1 MGNINWSEE
10 QKQAIY
16 EEGSNILVAA
26 AAGSGKTAVLVERII
41 TKIINKKMDID
52 KMLIVTFTN
61 AAAAEMKERILDA
74 IYKKLDEN
82 PEDEHLQKQ
91 IMLLSKANI
100 CTIDS
105 FCLDVVKNNF
115 YEIDITPNFR
125 IADSAEIELIK
136 QEVIEDLFEKKYIEK
151 NEDFLELINTY
162 TGYRGDEPLKE
173 LVLEIYK
180 YIQSSPYPEEWLEEN
195 VEKFN
200 VKNSIDLKEDF
211 GKSIWGK
218 ILLENIKDNVKDC
231 IYGTRNILL
240 TLKKYDEL
248 EKFYKVVCVDL
259 DKFEELERNLTSW
272 DLSFEIVQ
280 NFNFDKW
287 PIDRKV
293 VLDAKE
299 EAKSKRDIIKKKF
312 ENVQKRLLIYNSQE
326 AYTDIYEMYGTL
338 KKLKDLVLEFSK
350 EFAKKKKTKNII
362 DFNDMEH
369 FALNILTKKD
379 EKGNYIGTEVA
390 KKYSEKFEEIAI
402 DEYQDSNLV
411 QEQILTTISK
421 GNNIF
426 MVGDVKQSIYKFRQ
440 ACPKLFLDKYEK
452 YELKQQ
458 LTDVSNG
465 LKIQLFKNFRSRSNI
480 LDITN
485 LVFQNIMS
493 KKLGDIEYEKD
504 EYLNLGA
511 SYEEPKDDLT
521 TQLHI
526 IDLKQKEDDEEEATK
541 IDEEEDRIENTILEA
556 KFVAN
561 EIKKLLSS
569 KQVVWDKKKD
579 CYRQV
584 KPSDISILLRSTSVL
599 SPIYEKELSDLE
611 IPVFSDTSQEYLNSV
626 EIQVIMSVLKIID
639 NPMQD
644 IPLITVLRSI
654 IGGFDDNELVSI
666 RLVDRKI
673 FFYESMIKFLN
684 EKIDS
689 KDKTENLIR
698 TKIETFIDMI
708 EQWRKAQEYL
718 PLNELIWKIYMDSG
732 YYNYVSLLPNCL
744 IRQAN
749 LKMLFER
756 AKQYEK
762 ASFRGLFNFT
772 NFIEKL
778 KTGSG
783 DLSAAKLIGEN
794 EDVVRI
800 MSIHKSKGLEFPIVF
815 LSGTGKGI
823 NLQDLNNNIL
833 LHQELGLGP
842 KYVNY
847 ERKIEYN
854 TLAKEAIRCMA
865 RQESISEEMRVLY
878 VALTRAKEKLIIT
891 GFSKDIEKALK
902 EKEEILSSYSKL
914 ENRKIDSNVIQ
925 KYTSYLDWLE
935 LIYIYNKDDD
945 ENKHKMNLI
954 IHEKKDLLKEIKE
967 NSNKEEETTFD
978 FEECIKE
985 EKNKS
990 KITIDEIKEI
1000 LEWKYQYIDS
1010 VNIPTKTSVSKIKE
1024 LSTNDI
1030 EIKKDE
1036 EEEKVAITRL
1046 QTIPEFMKDKQAIS
1060 PAQKGTLMHL
1070 CLQKLDEKKEYT
1082 IEDIKNFVENLVL
1095 EGKITLDESKVIDID
1110 KIYEF
1115 TKSKMWED
1123 LKEAK
1128 NIFKEQPFY
1137 INIPANEIY
1146 EGENKEDKVLVQ
1158 GIIDLYYINKN
1169 DELIL
1174 VDYKTDRVKSE
1185 DELIEKYKVQ
1195 LDLYKRALEKSLQKE
1210 VSKVYIYSFEKG
1222 VIKL

>member
-16 EEGSNILVAA
+16 EEGKNILVAA

-52 KMLIVTFTN
+52 KLLIVTFTN

-125 IADSAEIELIK
+125 IADQAEIELIK
-136 QEVIEDLFEKKYIEK
+136 QEVIEDLFEKKYIER

-162 TGYRGDEPLKE
+162 TGYRGDEPLKN
-173 LVLEIYK
+173 LVLEIYR

-195 VEKFN
+195 IEKFN
-200 VKNSIDLKEDF
+200 VKHEIATNEDF
-211 GKSIWGK
+211 AKSIWGK

-231 IYGTRNILL
+231 IYGTKNILSI
-240 TLKKYDEL
+240 LKKHEEL
-248 EKFYKVVCVDL
+248 DKFYKVICVDL
-259 DKFEELERNLTSW
+259 DKFEQLEKNLNSW

-280 NFNFDKW
+280 NFTFDKW
-287 PIDRKV
+287 PVDRKIA
-293 VLDAKE
+293 LEAKE
-299 EAKSKRDIIKKKF
+299 IAKAKRDQIKKKF
-312 ENVQKRLLIYNSQE
+312 TTVKDRMLIYDSKE
-326 AYTDIYEMYGTL
+326 AYQDIYDMYRIL
-338 KKLKDLVLEFSK
+338 SKLKDLVLEFSK
-350 EFAKKKKTKNII
+350 DFSKKKKSKNII

-379 EKGNYIGTEVA
+379 ENDKYIGTEVA
-390 KKYSEKFEEIAI
+390 EKYREKFDEIAI

-440 ACPKLFLDKYEK
+440 ACPKLFLDKYEE
-452 YELKQQ
+452 YNLK
-458 LTDVSNG
+458 DNFKKEDSG
-465 LKIQLFKNFRSRSNI
+465 LKIQLFKNFRSRSNV

-511 SYEEPKDDLT
+511 QYKEPKEDLT
-521 TQLHI
+521 TNLHI
-526 IDLKQKEDDEEEATK
+526 IDLKQKGDEEESYEE
-541 IDEEEDRIENTILEA
+541 DELDRIENTILEA
-556 KFVAN
+556 KFVAS
-561 EIKKLLSS
+561 EIKKLLESDS
-569 KQVVWDKKKD
+569 VVWDKKKE
-579 CYRQV
+579 CYRKV
-584 KPSDISILLRSTSVL
+584 KPSDISILLRSTSTL

-611 IPVFSDTSQEYLNSV
+611 IPVFSDASQEYLNSV

-644 IPLITVLRSI
+644 IPLITVLRSM
-654 IGGFDDNELVSI
+654 IGGFTDNELVEI
-666 RLVDRKI
+666 RLSDRKAT
-673 FFYESMIKFLN
+673 FYESMKKYAEAIGDIKEGIKNKIEVFLN
-684 EKIDS
+684 
-689 KDKTENLIR
+689 LI
-698 TKIETFIDMI
+698 E
-708 EQWRKAQEYL
+708 EWRKAQEYL
-718 PLNELIWKIYMDSG
+718 PLNELIWKIYIDSG
-732 YYNYVSLLPNCL
+732 YYNYVSLLPNGL

-778 KTGSG
+778 KSSSG
-783 DLSAAKLIGEN
+783 DLSAAKLISEN

-815 LSGTGKGI
+815 LCGTGKGI

-854 TLAKEAIRCMA
+854 TLAKEAIRCIS

-902 EKEEILSSYSKL
+902 EKKEILNFYEKS
-914 ENRKIDSNVIQ
+914 ENNKIDSNVIS

-935 LIYIYNKDDD
+935 LIYLYNK
-945 ENKHKMNLI
+945 ENEENSKKMNLF
-954 IHEKKDLLKEIKE
+954 IHEKQDLLKNIKE
-967 NSNKEEETTFD
+967 QKQGEIEEQFD
-978 FEECIKE
+978 FEKIENKSE
-985 EKNKS
+985 SDKNK
-990 KITIDEIKEI
+990 IEEIKKI
-1000 LEWKYQYIDS
+1000 LNWNYEYMNS
-1010 VNIPTKTSVSKIKE
+1010 VKMPTKTSVSKIKE
-1024 LSTNDI
+1024 KAGSL
-1030 EIKKDE
+1030 E
-1036 EEEKVAITRL
+1036 EMQSQINL
-1046 QTIPEFMKDKQAIS
+1046 QTQPEFIKEKQAIT

-1070 CLQKLDEKKEYT
+1070 CLQRLDEKEEYS
-1082 IEDIKNFVENLVL
+1082 IEKIKSFVEGLIQTRRITEEEAKAIETTKIL
-1095 EGKITLDESKVIDID
+1095 E
-1110 KIYEF
+1110 Y
-1115 TKSKMWED
+1115 TKSKIWQE
-1123 LKEAK
+1123 LKTAK
-1128 NIFKEQPFY
+1128 AVFKEQPFY
-1137 INIPANEIY
+1137 INISSKEIY
-1146 EGENKEDKVLVQ
+1146 EEGNEEDKILVQ
-1158 GIIDLYYINKN
+1158 GIIDLYYINQK
-1169 DELIL
+1169 DELVL
-1174 VDYKTDRVKSE
+1174 VDYKTDRVKTGE
-1185 DELIEKYKVQ
+1185 ELIEKYKVQ
-1195 LDLYKRALEKSLQKE
+1195 LELYRRALEKSLKRK
-1210 VSKVYIYSFEKG
+1210 VDKVYIYSMALDKE
-1222 VIKL
+1222 IEL

>member
-41 TKIINKKMDID
+41 TKIINKKIDID
-52 KMLIVTFTN
+52 KLLIVTFTN

-82 PEDEHLQKQ
+82 PDDEHLQKQ

-125 IADSAEIELIK
+125 IADQAEIELIK
-136 QEVIEDLFEKKYIEK
+136 QEVLEDLFEKKYIK
-151 NEDFLELINTY
+151 RDEDFLDLINTY

-173 LVLEIYK
+173 LVLGIYQ
-180 YIQSSPYPEEWLEEN
+180 YIQSNPYPEEWLEEN

-200 VKNSIDLKEDF
+200 VKKEIDSKEDF
-211 GKSIWGK
+211 SNSVWGNL
-218 ILLENIKDNVKDC
+218 LLENIKDIVKDC
-231 IYGTRNILL
+231 IYGTKNILNI
-240 TLKKYDEL
+240 LKNYDEL
-248 EKFYKVVCVDL
+248 EKFYKAICVDL
-259 DKFEELERNLTSW
+259 DKLEEVEKSLVRW
-272 DLSFEIVQ
+272 DLAFEVVQSFS
-280 NFNFDKW
+280 FDKW
-287 PIDRKV
+287 PQDKKII
-293 VLDAKE
+293 LDVKK
-299 EAKSKRDIIKKKF
+299 EAKGKRDIIKEKF
-312 ENVQKRLLIYNSQE
+312 SSVKEKLLIYNSE
-326 AYTDIYEMYGTL
+326 DAYRDIYEMYDVL
-338 KKLKDLVLEFSK
+338 IKLKNLVLEFSE
-350 EFAKKKKTKNII
+350 EFAKKKKSKNII

-369 FALNILTKKD
+369 FALKILTKKD
-379 EKGNYIGTEVA
+379 ENGNYVGTEVA

-452 YELKQQ
+452 YDLKQQ
-458 LTDVSNG
+458 FNKNSTG

-493 KKLGDIEYEKD
+493 KQLGDVEYEKE

-511 SYEEPKDDLT
+511 SYEEPKQDLT

-526 IDLKQKEDDEEEATK
+526 IDLKQEEDKSDVEDEEN
-541 IDEEEDRIENTILEA
+541 DSEEEERIENTILEA
-556 KFVAN
+556 KFVAS

-569 KQVVWDKKKD
+569 EQVVWDKKKE
-579 CYRQV
+579 CYRKV
-584 KPSDISILLRSTSVL
+584 RPKDISILLRSPNVL

-611 IPVFSDTSQEYLNSV
+611 IPVFSDTSQEYLNSI

-644 IPLITVLRSI
+644 IPLVTVLRSI
-654 IGGFDDNELVSI
+654 IGGFDDNELVTI
-666 RLVDRKI
+666 RLIDRKI
-673 FFYESMIKFLN
+673 TFYESMIKFLN
-684 EKIDS
+684 EKKNTTDEEEQRI
-689 KDKTENLIR
+689 TI
-698 TKIETFIDMI
+698 KIEAFVGMI

-718 PLNELIWKIYMDSG
+718 PLNELIWKIYMESG
-732 YYNYVSLLPNCL
+732 YYNYVSLLPKGL

-783 DLSAAKLIGEN
+783 DLSSAKLIGEN
-794 EDVVRI
+794 EDVIRI

-815 LSGTGKGI
+815 LSGAGKRI
-823 NLQDLNNNIL
+823 NLKDLNNNIL
-833 LHQELGLGP
+833 LHQELGIGP

-854 TLAKEAIRCMA
+854 TLAKEAIRCISRKEA
-865 RQESISEEMRVLY
+865 ISEEMRVLY

-891 GFSKDIEKALK
+891 GYSRDIENALK
-902 EKEEILSSYSKL
+902 EKEEILNSYSKD
-914 ENRKIDSNVIQ
+914 ENKKIDSNIVQ
-925 KYTSYLDWLE
+925 KYISYLDWLE
-935 LIYIYNKDDD
+935 LIHIYNKEDK
-945 ENKHKMNLI
+945 ENNSKMNLI
-954 IHEKKDLLKEIKE
+954 IHTKQEILKDIKE
-967 NSNKEEETTFD
+967 QSDENEEEFD
-978 FEECIKE
+978 FEECIKK
-985 EKNKS
+985 EKK
-990 KITIDEIKEI
+990 EIKQSKCEI
-1000 LEWKYQYIDS
+1000 KKILDWKYQYVKS
-1010 VNIPTKTSVSKIKE
+1010 TEIPTKTSVSKIKE
-1024 LSTNDI
+1024 MSKSINGVI
-1030 EIKKDE
+1030 EQE
-1036 EEEKVAITRL
+1036 EDKNTRNRL
-1046 QTIPEFMKDKQAIS
+1046 QTIPKFMKNRQEVT
-1060 PAQKGTLMHL
+1060 PAQKGTVMHL
-1070 CLQKLDEKKEYT
+1070 CLQKLDEKKEYDM
-1082 IEDIKNFVENLVL
+1082 ENIKNFVNELVL
-1095 EGKITLDESKVIDID
+1095 GGQITQDEAEVVDFS
-1110 KIYEF
+1110 KIYDF
-1115 TKSKMWED
+1115 TKSKIWLD

-1128 NIFKEQPFY
+1128 KIYKEQPFY
-1137 INIPANEIY
+1137 INLLADEIY
-1146 EGENKEDKVLVQ
+1146 GDGNQEDKVLVQ

-1169 DELIL
+1169 DEAVL
-1174 VDYKTDRVKSE
+1174 VDYKTDKVKTE
-1185 DELIEKYKVQ
+1185 EELIEKYKVQ
-1195 LDLYKRALEKSLQKE
+1195 LDLYKRALEKSLKREVKE
-1210 VSKVYIYSFEKG
+1210 VYIYSFEKG
-1222 VIKL
+1222 LIKL